1 MVQAIRRVTAARG
14 ARPTPH
20 VPRPASPVAARAP
33 EEHRVVATALDR
45 GVQDIQ
51 KTDPGYDPTRFAGYT
66 GMMYRDV
73 QRAWTVGDVASL
85 RDRFT
90 AELYGVLHARCE
102 RLRMAG
108 RSNHLEQI
116 EILGEITEAWQEH
129 GRDYATAYIAGS
141 MIDYT
146 VDDANDGVV
155 EGSRTIPRRVE
166 EFWTFTRAAGLNFWM
181 LSAIQ
186 TA

>member
-1 MVQAIRRVTAARG
+1 M
-14 ARPTPH
+14 
-20 VPRPASPVAARAP
+20 
-33 EEHRVVATALDR
+33 ATALDR
-45 GVQDIQ
+45 GVLDIR
-51 KTDPGYDPTRFAGYT
+51 KTDPGYDPARFAGYT
-66 GMMYRDV
+66 GMMFRDV
-73 QRAWTVGDVASL
+73 QRAWTERDVASL

-90 AELYGVLHARCE
+90 AELYGVLLARCE
-102 RLRMAG
+102 RLRIAR

-146 VDDANDGVV
+146 VDETSDGIV